1 MTAVGSVI
9 LDMFFVLP
17 TAKATFLV
25 EAIGKAIKAAA
36 IITETAI
43 VVVVEIAPKAV
54 FFIDRPI

>member
-1 MTAVGSVI
+1 
-9 LDMFFVLP
+9 MFFVLP

-54 FFIDRPI
+54 FFIDMIYD